1 MVKIR
6 LFHVNL
12 SLTCTQ
18 MAFCGKIWKINGNLV
33 NIEGVDV
40 KIKGI
45 IKCTIRYLFGIER

>member
-1 MVKIR
+1 MVKIQ
-6 LFHVNL
+6 LFQVNL

-18 MAFCGKIWKINGNLV
+18 MAFRGKIWKINVNLI

-45 IKCTIRYLFGIER
+45 LKCTVRYLFGIKI

>member
-1 MVKIR
+1 MVKIQ

-12 SLTCTQ
+12 RLTCTQ
-18 MAFCGKIWKINGNLV
+18 MAFRGKIWKINVNLI

-45 IKCTIRYLFGIER
+45 LKCTVRYLFGIKI

>member
-1 MVKIR
+1 
-6 LFHVNL
+6 
-12 SLTCTQ
+12 

-40 KIKGI
+40 KKGI